1 MNSKRAWRL
10 ALTLMF
16 GLALLGAWKGQDWL
30 GLERVQALYHDLQAW
45 HAKAPWTVRGAYF
58 ALYVLLASAAVPG
71 IVVLT
76 LAGGAVLGWGW
87 ALLLVSF
94 ASSLGATLTMLLVRH
109 VFADALH
116 ARMGPRVRSLT
127 RGFEREGTY
136 YLISLRLIPLVPFGL
151 INLVMG
157 LTRMPVRRFYA
168 LTQCGMLPATLIYVQ
183 AGTQLAA
190 LRSVSEVLQPA
201 VLVALLSLA
210 TALAVLPL
218 LARRGLR
225 WLQQRRALAPWKRP
239 QRFDYNLVV
248 IGAGAGGLVSAYVAA
263 HAGARVALV
272 ESGAM
277 GGDCLNH
284 GCVPSKALIQSAHVA
299 HQARQ
304 AQGYGLHTG
313 AVQVDFAG
321 VMARVRSVIAAIA
334 PKDSAQRYQ
343 AMGVDVLQARALL
356 LDPWTVQ
363 LQRPGQAPTH
373 ISARRI
379 VLATGA
385 RPVVPDIPGL
395 QGSGYVTSDTLWDY
409 LNGCAQVPARVVVLG
424 GGPVGCELAQ
434 ALARLDAQVA
444 LVEAG
449 AQLLAREDADVSALV
464 QQALAQDG
472 VHIHLATRAVA
483 CVPGDGSQ
491 SPKTLQV
498 QGPQGTAALPFD
510 LLICATGRQAQ
521 LQGMGLEA
529 LGIDTA
535 QPLQTSAYLQTLMP
549 TIYAAGD
556 AAGPMQFTH
565 AAAHQAWFATVNAL
579 LEGLGAFRAD
589 REDVPTAV
597 FVAPQV
603 ARVGYT
609 EQAAQARGLAYEV
622 TLFPLAELD
631 RALCDAPRGS
641 APLGFVKVLTVPG
654 RDRMLGVCIVG
665 EQAAELLAPY
675 VLAMRHGLGLKA
687 ILGTVHIYPTWAESA
702 KSVAG
707 LWQRAHLPPG
717 SLRWLKRWHDWRRG

>member
-1 MNSKRAWRL
+1 MHSQRAWRL
-10 ALTLMF
+10 ALALMI

-30 GLERVQALYHDLQAW
+30 GLQRVQALYQDLQAW
-45 HAKAPWTVRGAYF
+45 HAQSPWTVRGAYF
-58 ALYVLLASAAVPG
+58 ALYVVVASAAVPG

-109 VFADALH
+109 VFADALR
-116 ARMGPRVRSLT
+116 ARMGPRVRSVA
-127 RGFEREGTY
+127 RGFEREGAY
-136 YLISLRLIPLVPFGL
+136 YLLSLRLIPLVPFGL

-157 LTRMPVRRFYA
+157 LTRMPVRRFYL
-168 LTQCGMLPATLIYVQ
+168 LTQCAMLPATLIYVQ

-190 LRSVSEVLQPA
+190 LHSVSEVLQPG
-201 VLVALLSLA
+201 VLAAFLALGA
-210 TALAVLPL
+210 ALALLPL

-225 WLQQRRALAPWKRP
+225 WLHQRRALALWKRP

-263 HAGARVALV
+263 HAGAKVALV
-272 ESGAM
+272 ESAAM

-284 GCVPSKALIQSAHVA
+284 GCVPSKALIQSARVA
-299 HQARQ
+299 HMARQ
-304 AQGYGLHTG
+304 AAGYGVQAG
-313 AVQVDFAG
+313 AVTVDFAA

-334 PKDSAQRYQ
+334 PKDSVQRYQ
-343 AMGVDVLQARALL
+343 ALGVDVLQARAFL

-363 LQRPGQAPTH
+363 LQRPGHAPTQ

-395 QGSGYVTSDTLWDY
+395 QDSGYVTSDTLWDY
-409 LNGCAQVPARVVVLG
+409 LNSCTHVPARVLVLG
-424 GGPVGCELAQ
+424 GGPLGCELAQ
-434 ALARLDAQVA
+434 AMARLGAQVD

-472 VHIHLATRAVA
+472 VHIHLASRAVA
-483 CVPGDGSQ
+483 CMPGDGSQ

-498 QGPQGTAALPFD
+498 QGPQGTVALPFD
-510 LLICATGRQAQ
+510 LLICATGRQAH
-521 LQGMGLEA
+521 LQGLGLEA

-556 AAGPMQFTH
+556 AAGPLQFTH

-579 LEGLGAFRAD
+579 LEGLGALRAD
-589 REDVPTAV
+589 RVDLPTAV

-603 ARVGYT
+603 ARVGCT
-609 EQAAQARGLAYEV
+609 EREAQARGLAYEL

-631 RALCDAPRGS
+631 RALCDAPQAS
-641 APLGFVKVLTVPG
+641 APPGFVKVLTVPG
-654 RDRMLGVCIVG
+654 RDRILGVCIVG
-665 EQAAELLAPY
+665 EQAADLLAPY

-687 ILGTVHIYPTWAESA
+687 MLGTVHIYPTWSESA

-707 LWQRAHLPPG
+707 LWQRAHLPQG